1 MVANN
6 NKIANNKQNKTNK
19 HKTKQTNKQKD
30 PNHCG
35 EFTLL
40 GAKLITTAHY
50 SELTLSAA
58 TRYGVYAAGGNSLRW
73 VYVAG
78 GNSLR

>member
-6 NKIANNKQNKTNK
+6 NKIANNKQNKTN
-19 HKTKQTNKQKD
+19 KQTNKQKD